1 LEPFDAIHRLRTFSM
16 AQLRPV
22 MASILRWVRRQLR
35 FSIRSFLVFTAL
47 CCLAL
52 GAWSLYV
59 QPYRDQA
66 VSLSRLDDMGG
77 TTTTVGAAGPH
88 WQRWLVEAFV
98 GPQGFVEVRTAD
110 LRGRKITAEDV
121 QSLSGLIY
129 LERLRIDRAELND
142 ENIAAIARM
151 SKLTELSMTYTKIG
165 DEGLRE
171 VTQLPKLEK
180 LHLTGVPV
188 TDDGVA
194 LLASMPAVNELFIRW
209 TKITNDGAERLRAS
223 LPNCRVHHHEAMR
236 VSTE

>member
-1 LEPFDAIHRLRTFSM
+1 M
-16 AQLRPV
+16 AKLRPI
-22 MASILRWVRRQLR
+22 MASTLRLVLRPLR
-35 FSIRSFLVFTAL
+35 FSIRSFLVFTAF

-66 VSLSRLDDMGG
+66 VSLLRLGEMGG
-77 TTTTVGAAGPH
+77 TTTSVGAAGPH

-129 LERLRIDRAELND
+129 LQSLRIDRAELND
-142 ENIAAIARM
+142 QNIAAIARM
-151 SKLTELSMTYTKIG
+151 SDLTELSLTYTKLS
-165 DEGLRE
+165 DEGLRD
-171 VTQLPKLEK
+171 VIRLSKLEK

-194 LLASMPAVNELFIRW
+194 LLASMSSINELFIRW

-223 LPNCRVHHHEAMR
+223 LPNCRIHHHEVQQTFR
-236 VSTE
+236 

>member
-1 LEPFDAIHRLRTFSM
+1 MARLRPI
-16 AQLRPV
+16 L
-22 MASILRWVRRQLR
+22 ASILRGVVRPLR

-66 VSLSRLDDMGG
+66 ASLTRLSDLGG
-77 TTTTVGAAGPH
+77 TTSSVGAAGPP
-88 WQRWLVEAFV
+88 WQRWLVELFV

-110 LRGRKITAEDV
+110 LSGRKIAAADV

-129 LERLRIDRAELND
+129 LQSLRIDRAELND

-151 SKLTELSMTYTKIG
+151 SNLKELSMTYTKIG
-165 DEGLRE
+165 DDGLRE
-171 VTQLPKLEK
+171 VTRLPKLEK

-188 TDDGVA
+188 TDKGVA

-209 TKITNDGAERLRAS
+209 TMITNDGAERLQAL
-223 LPNCRVHHHEAMR
+223 LPNCRVHHHEAKR
-236 VSTE
+236 TATE

>member
-1 LEPFDAIHRLRTFSM
+1 MAKLRSIMASTLRLV
-16 AQLRPV
+16 LRP
-22 MASILRWVRRQLR
+22 LR
-35 FSIRSFLVFTAL
+35 FSIRSFLVFTAF

-66 VSLSRLDDMGG
+66 VSLSRLGEMGG
-77 TTTTVGAAGPH
+77 TTTSVGAAGPR

-110 LRGRKITAEDV
+110 LRGRKITAENV

-129 LERLRIDRAELND
+129 LQALRIDRAELND

-151 SKLTELSMTYTKIG
+151 SNLTELSMTYTKIG
-165 DEGLRE
+165 DDGLRE
-171 VTQLPKLEK
+171 VTRLPNLEK

-194 LLASMPAVNELFIRW
+194 LLAAMPAVDELFIRW

-223 LPNCRVHHHEAMR
+223 LPNCRVHHHEAAPA
-236 VSTE
+236 SAE

>member
-1 LEPFDAIHRLRTFSM
+1 M
-16 AQLRPV
+16 AKLRPI
-22 MASILRWVRRQLR
+22 MASTLRLVLRPLR
-35 FSIRSFLVFTAL
+35 FSIRSFLVFTAF

-66 VSLSRLDDMGG
+66 VSLLRLGEMGG
-77 TTTTVGAAGPH
+77 TTTSVGAAGPH

-110 LRGRKITAEDV
+110 LRGRKIIAADV
-121 QSLSGLIY
+121 QSLSGLIF
-129 LERLRIDRAELND
+129 LESLRLDRAELND
-142 ENIAAIARM
+142 QNIAAIARM
-151 SKLTELSMTYTKIG
+151 SDLTELSLTYTKLS
-165 DEGLRE
+165 DEGLRD
-171 VTQLPKLEK
+171 VIRLSKLEK

-194 LLASMPAVNELFIRW
+194 LLASMSSINELFIRW

-223 LPNCRVHHHEAMR
+223 LPNCRIHHHEVQQTFR
-236 VSTE
+236 